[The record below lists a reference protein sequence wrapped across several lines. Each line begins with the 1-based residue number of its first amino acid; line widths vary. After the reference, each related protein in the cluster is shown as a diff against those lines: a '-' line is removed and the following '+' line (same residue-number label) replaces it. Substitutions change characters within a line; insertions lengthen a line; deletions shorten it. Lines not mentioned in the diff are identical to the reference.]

1 MPVLYKAAE
10 RGAAS
15 PAGPG
20 RKVLL
25 DATALNSD
33 FCEISRVTLD
43 PGQSHLDRTGPDD
56 IVWFQV
62 LRGSGNV
69 AGRAIDASSVVL
81 AGPDCPL
88 TIAAD
93 SALELL
99 WTRVPRALRFDA
111 SLDDHAGALRVIDW
125 SREPVLQS
133 EHDARTR
140 IYVATP
146 VLVGTDAIKA
156 EIISYPPGTSAP
168 EHHHEGAEHFQYV
181 LSGSGTAVLDGTPQ
195 RMEAGDILYNY
206 PNERHWFFTDPD
218 ASENFVFVEVFVP
231 GRYRTVWVEEAKTC
245 AWLPTGRD
253 AKGEKPAREIAYH
266 RSGEDEGL

>member
-1 MPVLYKAAE
+1 MPVLYKATE
-10 RGAAS
+10 HGGAALTGS
-15 PAGPG
+15 GSE
-20 RKVLL
+20 VLL
-25 DATALNSD
+25 DATTLNSD
-33 FCEISRVTLD
+33 FCEISRVTVD
-43 PGQSHLDRTGPDD
+43 AGQSHLDRTGPDE

-69 AGRAIDASSVVL
+69 AGREIDASSVGL
-81 AGPDCPL
+81 AGPDCAL
-88 TIAAD
+88 SIAAD
-93 SALELL
+93 DALELL
-99 WTRVPRALRFDA
+99 WARLPRARRFDA
-111 SLDDHAGALRVIDW
+111 ALDDRAGELRVIDW

-146 VLVGTDAIKA
+146 ALVGTEAIKA

-181 LSGSGTAVLDGTPQ
+181 LSGSGTAVLEGTTC

-231 GRYRTVWVEEAKTC
+231 GRYKTVWVEEAKTC

-253 AKGEKPAREIAYH
+253 ARGEEPVREIAYH
-266 RSGEDEGL
+266 RSGQDEGL